1 MLAQYLVLK
10 RIGCK
15 ASYMLDFQVLVLK
28 EVMNSLFEYVFFD
41 KLLCRISFICVSIPD
56 HTILF
61 IKRSAT
67 VCVLLKT

>member
-1 MLAQYLVLK
+1 
-10 RIGCK
+10 
-15 ASYMLDFQVLVLK
+15 MLDFQVLVLK

-41 KLLCRISFICVSIPD
+41 KLFCRISFIWVSIPD

-61 IKRSAT
+61 INRSAT